1 MNISKKN
8 YILVNLPYIKKD
20 LAHFKKY
27 ADLAQKRFEH
37 KFGVEYCRATTDL
50 YNQYNSISLLVGSAK
65 YYKMFQDI
73 FKIIRKYA
81 KTKKPLWLQSWLN
94 IHDENQ
100 LLTWH
105 NHGDSLFHGYVSID
119 PKNTETIF
127 KDYTIKNKIG
137 NVYIGP
143 SANYHKVVC
152 KKKFKDKRIT
162 IAFDVIDEKSIKH
175 TYNKYGEVNI
185 NSGFI
190 PIY

>member
-1 MNISKKN
+1 MTISNKE
-8 YILVNLPYIKKD
+8 YMVVNLPYIKKNID
-20 LAHFKKY
+20 HFNKY
-27 ADLAQKRFEH
+27 AHLAYKRF
-37 KFGVEYCRATTDL
+37 KFNYGERSPTTFYRY
-50 YNQYNSISLLVGSAK
+50 YNCTGLFVGSLM
-65 YYKMFQDI
+65 YHKMFKDV

-81 KTKKPLWLQSWLN
+81 NTKKPLWLQSWLN
-94 IHDENQ
+94 IHDEQQ

-105 NHGDSLFHGYVSID
+105 NHGDSLFHGYISID
-119 PKNTETIF
+119 PKNTETVF
-127 KDYTIKNKIG
+127 KNYTIKNKIG

-162 IAFDVIDEKSIKH
+162 IAFDVVDEKCIKQ

>member
-1 MNISKKN
+1 MYISKKN
-8 YILVNLPYIKKD
+8 YMLVNLPYIKKD
-20 LAHFKKY
+20 IAHFKKY
-27 ADLAQKRFEH
+27 ADLAHKRFEH
-37 KFGVEYCRATTDL
+37 KYGKQSTTGL
-50 YNQYNSISLLVGSAK
+50 YNQYNSMTLLVGSVK
-65 YYKMFQDI
+65 YYKMFKDV

-81 KTKKPLWLQSWLN
+81 NTKKPLWLQSWLN
-94 IHDENQ
+94 IHDKQQ

-105 NHGDSLFHGYVSID
+105 NHGDSLFHGYISID
-119 PKNTETIF
+119 PKNTETVF
-127 KDYTIKNKIG
+127 KDYIIKNKIG

-143 SANYHKVVC
+143 SASYHKVVC

-162 IAFDVIDEKSIKH
+162 IAFDVVDEKSIKE